1 MQTSIHLA
9 GSQLTRFSILGV
21 FDMPILPMYS
31 IASFQKAVDQ
41 FRQQVSA
48 ITRPDR
54 VSNGNP
60 AVILLPYCTLCPPI
74 PEHTRNVLGEG
85 YHSIAEL
92 AQAATTGEGQ
102 IALRSLLPESS
113 PSVGDEIVDFWAKEY
128 CIE

>member
-60 AVILLPYCTLCPPI
+60 AVILLPPI